1 MHYFPSRQVAGD
13 LLAEK
18 LIAKY
23 RYEDCVVV
31 ALNDG
36 AVLVGAQIA
45 MHLHCSLTMLLTT
58 PLRLQG
64 ESDVLAEIDHFG
76 GVTYNRAISE
86 GELDEIRSENFN
98 YIEQQKLQKLF
109 DMNRLLG
116 DGGIISADML
126 RNRNVIVVSDGLV
139 NSLELRAL
147 ASYVKPIRIQKL
159 VVATPFA
166 NIPAVDEM
174 HIVADEIVCLNVIED
189 IISVDHYYED
199 NTLPPHDTIIRII
212 ESIILNWK

>member
-18 LIAKY
+18 LVPKY
-23 RYEDCVVV
+23 RYEDCAVV

-36 AVLVGAQIA
+36 SVLVGAQIA

-58 PLRLQG
+58 PLQLQG

-76 GVTYNRAISE
+76 GITYNGALSE
-86 GELDEIRSENFN
+86 GELDDIKAENFS
-98 YIEQQKLQKLF
+98 YIEQQKLQKIF
-109 DMNRLLG
+109 EMNRLLG
-116 DGGIISADML
+116 DGGIISVDML
-126 RNRNVIVVSDGLV
+126 RNRNVIIVSDGLV
-139 NSLELRAL
+139 NSLELRAVAAYL
-147 ASYVKPIRIQKL
+147 KPIRIKNL

-166 NIPAVDEM
+166 NVPAVDEM
-174 HIVADEIVCLNVIED
+174 HIVADEIVCLNVLED

-199 NTLPPHDTIIRII
+199 NTLPPHDTIVRLI